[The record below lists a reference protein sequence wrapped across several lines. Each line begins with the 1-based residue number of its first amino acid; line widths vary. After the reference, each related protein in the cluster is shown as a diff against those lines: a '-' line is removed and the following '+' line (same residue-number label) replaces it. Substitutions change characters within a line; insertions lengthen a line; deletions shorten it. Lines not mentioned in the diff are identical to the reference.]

1 MATLNELIKATS
13 SAINEFEEA
22 LPFVEKQLASRVTKI
37 ISQLTLDRNGNIKP
51 TVSNL
56 RLLKSIKKEINA
68 VLVDSKYS
76 IAFSNLEKNLAVI
89 DKVNEGYFSAM
100 VADFGVPRVLKE
112 AQNVAIL
119 ELNASLKGAGIE
131 ANIVNRIVE
140 MIGKDI
146 TGGAGFFDLNKSL
159 REFILST
166 PEIPSRLSSY
176 TKQVVV
182 DGVHQYNAIYHEIV
196 ADDLGLDWFE
206 YTGGLVSDS
215 REWCVDM
222 VAKRWVHRS
231 EFPVV
236 VKGIIDGHKVQIYKK
251 TGLPQGMING
261 TNSDNLT
268 VNRGGWNCSHL
279 MNAVSTSRVPKE
291 VQERIK

>member
-1 MATLNELIKATS
+1 MATLNELINATS
-13 SAINEFEEA
+13 KAITEFEDA
-22 LPFVEKQLASRVTKI
+22 LPFVERQLASRVTKI
-37 ISQLTLDRNGNIKP
+37 IGQLTLDRNGNIKP

-68 VLVDSKYS
+68 VLLDSKYS
-76 IAFSNLEKNLAVI
+76 MAFSNLEKNLAII

-100 VADFGVPRVLKE
+100 VSEFGVPRVLRE

-215 REWCVDM
+215 RPFCVEG
-222 VAKRWVHRS
+222 VAQRWMHRS
-231 EFPVV
+231 EFPQLLQ
-236 VKGIIDGHKVQIYKK
+236 GIVNGKKVPIYKK
-251 TGLPQGMING
+251 TGLPNGFIGG
-261 TNSDNLT
+261 TNVDNFT
-268 VNRGGWNCSHL
+268 VNRGGYSCAHL
-279 MNAVSTSRVPKE
+279 LNAVSIDRVPKE